1 MAPESSAVKR
11 GSGGTSQPDDGLKYE
26 VKGSFTKECNS
37 PSQLDSLQDLKV
49 VAAMLHENWIL
60 VTSRASLY
68 NCS

>member
-26 VKGSFTKECNS
+26 VKGSFSKECNS
-37 PSQLDSLQDLKV
+37 PSQLNKSPGFEGPWLPYCMK
-49 VAAMLHENWIL
+49 IG
-60 VTSRASLY
+60 SYIPSLY